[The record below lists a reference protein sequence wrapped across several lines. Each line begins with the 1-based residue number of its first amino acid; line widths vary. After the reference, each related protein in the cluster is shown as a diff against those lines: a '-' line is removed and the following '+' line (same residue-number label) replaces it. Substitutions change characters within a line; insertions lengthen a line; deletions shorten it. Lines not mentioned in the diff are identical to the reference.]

1 MKLLVLL
8 ALVGLA
14 VAAVHQHKIT
24 RVESKRSK
32 LIKSGK
38 WPAYL
43 KYKEYLRLLKVKTQN
58 LKSVGQKVNDYEDV
72 EYIGNITIGTPD
84 QTFLVILDTGSANL
98 WVPDTTC
105 GSGGSNCQSFCS
117 DADICQFLC
126 DASCCSGKSAAFKTD
141 VHEFANSPKGACD
154 TKRKFDSSKSSTYVK
169 NGQSWEIEY
178 GTGSASGFLGQ
189 DTVRFGDAGTD
200 QLVVPKT
207 TFGQATSIASF
218 FAQDPI
224 DGILGLAFT
233 SLAVDNVVPPLINAI
248 NQGLLDKPLF
258 TVYLEERG
266 AVDNVPGGVYTYG
279 GLDTQNCGDVIAY
292 QKLSSATYFQFKMDA
307 IGVQSYSSSQ
317 GWDVISDTGTSFIG
331 GPQDVTD
338 AMAQAVGATY
348 DDQYGTYFI
357 DCKANVGTVSV
368 TIGGK
373 QYGIAAKQV
382 LVDAGN
388 GQCEFA
394 FFPFDFGGF
403 GPAWILGDPWIR
415 QYCNVYGLGDKNIG
429 FAPVKA

>member
-14 VAAVHQHKIT
+14 SAAVYQHSLTKIT
-24 RVESKRSK
+24 SKRSK
-32 LIKSGK
+32 MIKAGT

-43 KYKEYLRLLKVKTQN
+43 KYKEFLRLAKTKTANFQ
-58 LKSVGQKVNDYEDV
+58 SVGQKVNDYEDL
-72 EYIGNITIGTPD
+72 EYVGNITIGTPA

-105 GSGGSNCQSFCS
+105 GAGGGGSDCPDYCS
-117 DADICQFLC
+117 DETFCEFLC
-126 DASCCSGKSAAFKTD
+126 DQSCCSSKKSLPAAPK
-141 VHEFANSPKGACD
+141 ANACS
-154 TKRKFDSSKSSTYVK
+154 TKHKFDSSKSSTYQK
-169 NGQSWEIEY
+169 DGTSWNIQY
-178 GTGSASGFLGQ
+178 GTGSASGFQGL
-189 DTVRFGDAGTD
+189 DTIAFGDAGTT
-200 QLVVPKT
+200 QLTVPKT

-233 SLAVDNVVPPLINAI
+233 SLAVNNVVPPLINAI
-248 NQGLLDKPLF
+248 NQNLLDKPLF
-258 TVYLEERG
+258 TVYLQEKG

-279 GLDTQNCGDVIAY
+279 AVDTQNCGAVIAY
-292 QKLSSATYFQFKMDA
+292 QKLSSATYYQFKMDA
-307 IGVQSYSSSQ
+307 IGVGSYSSST

-338 AMAQAVGATY
+338 ALAKAVGATY
-348 DDQYGTYFI
+348 DDNYGTYFA
-357 DCKANVGTVSV
+357 DCKSSFTGVTV

-373 QYGIAAKQV
+373 VYTISSKQV

-394 FFPFDFGGF
+394 FFPFDFGGY
-403 GPAWILGDPWIR
+403 GPAWILGDPFIR
-415 QYCNVYGLGDKNIG
+415 QYCQVYNIGEKSIG
-429 FAPVKA
+429 FAPANGA